1 MRLSTPMMRWIVA
14 PRVNTETGDEFGAA
28 VALSADGGTLAV
40 GAAGE
45 DSSAATGATSRLPTP
60 APHTSIEVE
69 LVGAPGARGR
79 RDCSFATPAP
89 FSRVA
94 STVAATPGLD

>member
-1 MRLSTPMMRWIVA
+1 MQLSTPMMRWIVA

-45 DSSAATGATSRLPTP
+45 DSSA
-60 APHTSIEVE
+60 V
-69 LVGAPGARGR
+69 
-79 RDCSFATPAP
+79 
-89 FSRVA
+89 
-94 STVAATPGLD
+94 GLDGDRSDESAADAGAAYLY